1 VSKNNTLHRTPF
13 LRLVLVKICIALTT
27 TSCSSSARMNQFWA
41 DFKRKLKP
49 RFLRTQI
56 FSNMPTAYNQQVD
69 PETMDPR
76 SSKFVKKGEVRL
88 KENLHLAGKV
98 KEDSYGRGFQ
108 DGCHTMVGIL
118 GGGPYRL
125 IKSQIHPNRMV
136 NDPWYLRGYQ
146 DGTTLCT
153 HRIDWEIH

>member
-1 VSKNNTLHRTPF
+1 MTITVMVVMTATGCKNN
-13 LRLVLVKICIALTT
+13 A
-27 TSCSSSARMNQFWA
+27 AWNQFVS
-41 DFKRKLKP
+41 DTKRKLKP

-56 FSNMPTAYNQQVD
+56 FSNMPTAYNQQAD

-76 SSKFVKKGEVRL
+76 SKKFVRRGEVRL

-98 KEDSYGRGFQ
+98 KEDPYGRGFQ
-108 DGCHTMVGIL
+108 DGCANMVSIL

-125 IKSQIHPNRMV
+125 IKLQIHPNRLT